1 MEKSES
7 KGQFQ
12 KIFAKRK
19 NRDLIFFHSEI
30 VEKKKSLI
38 WSCGFFSNHNRHYI
52 RKDKYSWMRK
62 PNKNRCGIVSRI
74 VE

>member
-30 VEKKKSLI
+30 VEKKKLDLVL
-38 WSCGFFSNHNRHYI
+38 WLLQ
-52 RKDKYSWMRK
+52 
-62 PNKNRCGIVSRI
+62 
-74 VE
+74 